1 MKRLTEPLARNGE
14 LSSALQRVMMSY
26 FGERQAITNLRHS
39 RSVYASSCNIENL
52 EFQLG
57 SRRRLSLVL
66 KDLSPTAL
74 VCEAQGVRPRFLY
87 DPLREIEIYRQVLVP
102 QRFGT
107 PVFYGSV
114 QRPKS
119 QQYWLLLE
127 QVNGPLLWQV
137 GEFETWRNA
146 ARWLAKFHCEFDRTL
161 GPSRQV
167 RPRHLLQYDR
177 RLFALWLTRAVD
189 FLRTKCPGDLRGLWR
204 RFTRLTDTYD
214 RVISRLLQLPRTLI
228 HGEFYPS
235 NILVR
240 RMKRKQQICPIDWE
254 LAAIGPGL
262 IDLAALTSGD
272 WSPECKKA
280 LVAAY
285 REALEPLNGWPPQ
298 LPELLEAVDY
308 CQLHLCVQWLGW
320 AAEWSPPK
328 LHARNW
334 LQEMLRLGDG
344 LAL

>member
-1 MKRLTEPLARNGE
+1 MKRTTELQARNGE
-14 LSSALQRVMMSY
+14 LTTALQRVLMRF
-26 FGERQAITNLRHS
+26 FGERQAITNFRHS
-39 RSVYASSCNIENL
+39 RSIYASSCAIENL

-57 SRRRLSLVL
+57 RRRHLSLVL
-66 KDLSPTAL
+66 KDLSPTSL
-74 VCEAQGVRPRFLY
+74 VSEAQGVRPLFLY
-87 DPLREIEIYRQVLVP
+87 HPLREIEIYRYVLAAR
-102 QRFGT
+102 RFGT
-107 PVFYGSV
+107 PVFYGAV
-114 QRPKS
+114 QCPKS
-119 QQYWLLLE
+119 NQYWLLLE

-146 ARWLAKFHCEFDRTL
+146 ARWLARFHFEFDRTG
-161 GPSRQV
+161 GPKRQV

-177 RLFALWLTRAVD
+177 RLFALWLSRAAD
-189 FLRTKCPGDLRGLWR
+189 FVRTKCAGDLRGLWR
-204 RFTRLTDTYD
+204 RFRRLTDTYD
-214 RVISRLLQLPRTLI
+214 RVITRLLELPRTLI

-235 NILVR
+235 NVLVR
-240 RMKRKQQICPIDWE
+240 RMKRKRQICPIDWE

-272 WSPECKKA
+272 WSLECKKA

-285 REALEPLNGWPPQ
+285 REALEPVNGWPPP

-308 CQLHLCVQWLGW
+308 CQLHLCIQWLGW

-328 LHARNW
+328 PHARNW
-334 LQEMLRLGDG
+334 LQETLRLGDA